1 MLDHG
6 VVHGQ
11 LTHFSTGDYD
21 AGDAPSS
28 SLSSVVFV
36 RRRCVPET
44 SQSVSVISSEFESST
59 TPYCC
64 TVGVLCCCTPYLF
77 NVCSRPLLTSFLN
90 FTYKIFQRFSI
101 RNRSVILEP
110 CLCFCDICLHFGI
123 FDLEKKCQQIIM

>member
-59 TPYCC
+59 TTRLYCWSF
-64 TVGVLCCCTPYLF
+64 VLLYTLPF
-77 NVCSRPLLTSFLN
+77 LTCAL
-90 FTYKIFQRFSI
+90 
-101 RNRSVILEP
+101 
-110 CLCFCDICLHFGI
+110 
-123 FDLEKKCQQIIM
+123 DLS